1 MFVEKISIK
10 GLTTS
15 ILLILGL
22 SAIALS
28 IVVGLFFRDAAFES
42 QTNTVSRI
50 IEVAGNEVI
59 KQLDALAVDL
69 GTTTQRPN
77 EFRKAFK
84 SIDDAE
90 SRQLVVETLNDQ
102 FHQRFV
108 TSGQL
113 QLVKLRLFD
122 KDLNMVA
129 SSSEGAANLPQRLT
143 EALYE
148 QAKDRT
154 GADRL
159 KSLGA
164 LWATERRGYYSVL
177 VPVGGLMIMGYLEVV
192 VSPAF
197 NLRAV
202 GMMLNAPITVTHS
215 NGDVDFQDENWQT
228 SQESGSNLPVSFT
241 FNTAADEPIVTVQ
254 VLENVENFNAK
265 FHGLLWFGSA
275 TFAGLIGAGLLFSL
289 WMMGGYVFRPLKKF
303 MQDMEKCSNGDLSVN
318 VQPNGLKDI
327 KVLGTALDS
336 LVKSLRKQV
345 TEIDSHADQLSQS
358 AENLARITSE
368 TNFGVQQQQQETDQ
382 VATAMNEMS
391 STVQEVAQNASL
403 AADSAQDANN
413 KSEEG
418 RNVVS
423 NTMQTINN
431 LANEIEEA
439 SRVIQNLKLESEK
452 IGTVIDV
459 IRGIADQTNLLALNA
474 AIEAARAGEQG
485 RGFAVVADEV
495 RTLASR
501 TQQSTQDIQQMVER
515 LQSGAEKAVT
525 VMNQSQSQA
534 KDSVE
539 QAALANESLS
549 AIATMIAQINDMN
562 MQIAAAAE
570 EQSAVAEEINRN
582 IISISQISTQT
593 AQGANETSA
602 SSNTMKN
609 LASELQA
616 VVGRFKL

>member
-1 MFVEKISIK
+1 MLVEKISIK
-10 GLTTS
+10 GLTTT
-15 ILLILGL
+15 ILAILGI

-28 IVVGLFFRDAAFES
+28 IVVGIFFRDAAFES
-42 QTNTVSRI
+42 QTSTVSRI
-50 IEVAGNEVI
+50 IQVAGFEVI
-59 KQLDALAVDL
+59 KQLDNLAVDL
-69 GTTTQRPN
+69 GTSTQRPK
-77 EFRKAFK
+77 EFRTAVKN
-84 SIDDAE
+84 IGDPE
-90 SRQLVVETLNDQ
+90 SRQIVVQTLNDQ
-102 FHQRFV
+102 FSQRFV
-108 TSGQL
+108 TSGKL
-113 QLVKLRLFD
+113 QLVKLRLYD
-122 KDLNMVA
+122 KKFNFMA
-129 SSSEGAANLPQRLT
+129 ASSEGPSNLPNHLP
-143 EALYE
+143 EVLYD

-159 KSLGA
+159 KSIGA
-164 LWATERRGYYSVL
+164 LWATEKRGYHSVI
-177 VPVGGLMIMGYLEVV
+177 VPVGGLSVIGYLEVV
-192 VSPAF
+192 TSPAF
-197 NLRAV
+197 NLRDV
-202 GMMLNAPITVTHS
+202 GSMLKTPITVTHR
-215 NGDVDFQDENWQT
+215 NGEADFQDESW
-228 SQESGSNLPVSFT
+228 QESLDGSMLPVSYT
-241 FNTAADEPIVTVQ
+241 FNADNGDPIVKVE
-254 VLENVENFNAK
+254 VLENVAEFTAK
-265 FHGLLWFGSA
+265 FRGLLWFSSA

-303 MQDMEKCSNGDLSVN
+303 MLDMEKCSHGDLSVD

-327 KVLGTALDS
+327 KILGSALDS

-345 TEIDSHADQLSQS
+345 TEIDTHAVQLSQS
-358 AENLARITSE
+358 AERLTRITND
-368 TNFGVQQQQQETDQ
+368 TNIGVQQQQHETDQ

-418 RNVVS
+418 RGVVS

-439 SRVIQNLKLESEK
+439 SRVIQNLKQESEN

-515 LQSGAEKAVT
+515 LQMGAEKAVN

-539 QAALANESLS
+539 QAALANDSLA
-549 AIATMIAQINDMN
+549 AIASMISQINDMN

-570 EQSAVAEEINRN
+570 EQSAVAEEINKN
-582 IISISQISTQT
+582 VISISQISTQT
-593 AQGANETSA
+593 AQGANETSEA
-602 SSNTMKN
+602 SNTMKA

>member
-1 MFVEKISIK
+1 MLVEKISIK
-10 GLTTS
+10 ALTTA
-15 ILLILGL
+15 ILTILGL
-22 SAIALS
+22 SAIVLS
-28 IVVGLFFRDAAFES
+28 IVVGNFFRDAALES

-50 IEVAGNEVI
+50 IEVAGFEVV
-59 KQLDALAVDL
+59 KQLDNLAVDL
-69 GTTTQRPN
+69 GTTTQRPS
-77 EFRKAFK
+77 EFRKAVK
-84 SIDDAE
+84 NINDPE
-90 SRQLVVETLNDQ
+90 SKQAIVDSLNDQ

-108 TSGQL
+108 TSGKL
-113 QLVKLRLFD
+113 QLVKLRLYD
-122 KDLNMVA
+122 KEFKLLA
-129 SSSEGAANLPQRLT
+129 TSSEGAANLPNQLP
-143 EALYE
+143 EVLYE

-159 KSLGA
+159 KSIGA
-164 LWATERRGYYSVL
+164 LWATEQRGYHSVI
-177 VPVGGLMIMGYLEVV
+177 VPVGGLSVIGYLEVV
-192 VSPAF
+192 TSPAF
-197 NLRAV
+197 NLREV
-202 GMMLNAPITVTHS
+202 GAMLKAPITVTHI
-215 NGDVDFQDENWQT
+215 NGDTDFQDESWQSSMDGT
-228 SQESGSNLPVSFT
+228 MLPVSYT
-241 FNTAADEPIVTVQ
+241 INAANGEPIVKVEA
-254 VLENVENFNAK
+254 LENITEFTDK
-265 FHGLLWFGSA
+265 FRSLLLFGSA
-275 TFAGLIGAGLLFSL
+275 TFAVLIGAGLLFSL
-289 WMMGGYVFRPLKKF
+289 WMMGGYVFQPLKKF
-303 MQDMEKCSNGDLSVN
+303 MLDMEKCAHGDLSVN

-327 KVLGTALDS
+327 KILGTALDS

-345 TEIDSHADQLSQS
+345 TEIDTHAVQLSQS
-358 AENLARITSE
+358 AESLARITND
-368 TNFGVQQQQQETDQ
+368 TNVGVQQQQHETDQ

-403 AADSAQDANN
+403 AADSAQEANN

-418 RNVVS
+418 RSVVS

-501 TQQSTQDIQQMVER
+501 TQQSTQDIQAMVER
-515 LQSGAEKAVT
+515 LQSGAEKAVN

-539 QAALANESLS
+539 QAAQANDSLT
-549 AIATMIAQINDMN
+549 AIASMIAQINDMN

-570 EQSAVAEEINRN
+570 EQSAVAEEINKN
-582 IISISQISTQT
+582 IISISQISMQT

-602 SSNTMKN
+602 ASNTMKT
-609 LASELQA
+609 LASELQS

>member
-1 MFVEKISIK
+1 MLVEKISIK
-10 GLTTS
+10 GLTTT
-15 ILLILGL
+15 ILAILGL
-22 SAIALS
+22 SAISLS
-28 IVVGLFFRDAAFES
+28 IVVGIFFRDAAFES

-50 IEVAGNEVI
+50 IEVAGLEVI
-59 KQLDALAVDL
+59 KGLDSLAVDL
-69 GTTTQRPN
+69 GTTTQRPK
-77 EFRKAFK
+77 EFRKAVKNISDPASKQF
-84 SIDDAE
+84 
-90 SRQLVVETLNDQ
+90 LVTSLNDQ

-108 TSGQL
+108 TSGKL
-113 QLVKLRLFD
+113 QLVKLRVYD
-122 KDLNMVA
+122 KELNLLA
-129 SSSEGAANLPQRLT
+129 SSSEGASNLPNQLPA
-143 EALYE
+143 ELYE
-148 QAKDRT
+148 LAKNRS

-164 LWATERRGYYSVL
+164 LWATEQRGYYSSL
-177 VPVGGLMIMGYLEVV
+177 VPVGGLSVIGYLEIVS
-192 VSPAF
+192 SPAF
-197 NLRAV
+197 NLREV
-202 GMMLNAPITVTHS
+202 GGMLKAPITVTHI
-215 NGDVDFQDENWQT
+215 NGDTDFQDESWQSSLDSST
-228 SQESGSNLPVSFT
+228 LPVSYT
-241 FNTAADEPIVTVQ
+241 FNAANGKPIVKVE
-254 VLENVENFNAK
+254 VLENVEEFTGK
-265 FHGLLWFGSA
+265 FRSLLWFSSA

-289 WMMGGYVFRPLKKF
+289 WMMGGYVFRPLNKF
-303 MQDMEKCSNGDLSVN
+303 MLDMEKCSHGDLSVHVN
-318 VQPNGLKDI
+318 PNGLKDI
-327 KVLGTALDS
+327 KVLGSALDS
-336 LVKSLRKQV
+336 LVTSLRKQV
-345 TEIDSHADQLSQS
+345 TEIDTHAVQLSQS
-358 AENLARITSE
+358 AENLSRITND
-368 TNFGVQQQQQETDQ
+368 TNIGVQQQQHETDQ

-418 RNVVS
+418 RGVVS

-439 SRVIQNLKLESEK
+439 SRVIQNLKQESEN

-501 TQQSTQDIQQMVER
+501 TQQSTQDIQEMVER
-515 LQSGAEKAVT
+515 LQTGAEKAVN

-539 QAALANESLS
+539 QAALANDSLAS
-549 AIATMIAQINDMN
+549 IASMIAQINDMN
-562 MQIAAAAE
+562 IQIAAAAE
-570 EQSAVAEEINRN
+570 EQSAVAEEINKN
-582 IISISQISTQT
+582 VISISQISTQT

-602 SSNTMKN
+602 ASATMKT

>member
-1 MFVEKISIK
+1 MLVEKISIK
-10 GLTTS
+10 GLTTT
-15 ILLILGL
+15 ILAILGL

-42 QTNTVSRI
+42 QTKTVSRI
-50 IEVAGNEVI
+50 IEVAGQEVI
-59 KQLDALAVDL
+59 KSLDTLAVDL
-69 GTTTQRPN
+69 GTTTQRPK
-77 EFRKAFK
+77 EFRKAVK
-84 SIDDAE
+84 NIDDAE
-90 SRQLVVETLNDQ
+90 SKQLVINTLNDQ

-108 TSGQL
+108 TSGKL
-113 QLVKLRLFD
+113 QLEKLRVYD
-122 KDLNMVA
+122 KELSLLA
-129 SSSEGAANLPQRLT
+129 SSSEGADGLPEQLPQV
-143 EALYE
+143 LYE

-164 LWATERRGYYSVL
+164 LWATGQRGYYSVL
-177 VPVGGLMIMGYLEVV
+177 VPVGGLSVIGYMEVV
-192 VSPAF
+192 TSPAF
-197 NLRAV
+197 SMRDV
-202 GMMLNAPITVTHS
+202 GSMLKAPITVTHI
-215 NGDVDFQDENWQT
+215 NGETDFQDESWQSSLDGT
-228 SQESGSNLPVSFT
+228 MLPVSFT
-241 FNTAADEPIVTVQ
+241 FNATSGDPIVKVE
-254 VLENVENFNAK
+254 VLENVAEFTGK
-265 FHGLLWFGSA
+265 FRNLLWFSGA

-289 WMMGGYVFRPLKKF
+289 WMMSGYVFRPLNKF
-303 MQDMEKCSNGDLSVN
+303 MQDMDKCSHGDLSVD

-327 KVLGTALDS
+327 KILGTALES

-345 TEIDSHADQLSQS
+345 TEIDTHAVQLAQS
-358 AENLARITSE
+358 AENLARITND
-368 TNFGVQQQQQETDQ
+368 TNIGVQQQQLETDQ

-418 RNVVS
+418 RGVVS

-439 SRVIQNLKLESEK
+439 SQVIQNLKQESEN

-474 AIEAARAGEQG
+474 AIEAARAGDQG
-485 RGFAVVADEV
+485 RGFAVVANEV

-501 TQQSTQDIQQMVER
+501 TQQSTQDIQEMVER
-515 LQSGAEKAVT
+515 LQAGAEKAVS

-539 QAALANESLS
+539 QAALANDSLAS
-549 AIATMIAQINDMN
+549 IAAMIAQINDMN

-570 EQSAVAEEINRN
+570 EQSAVAEEINKN
-582 IISISQISTQT
+582 VISISQISTQT

-602 SSNTMKN
+602 ASNTMKT

>member
-1 MFVEKISIK
+1 MLVEKISIK
-10 GLTTS
+10 GLTTT
-15 ILLILGL
+15 ILAILGL
-22 SAIALS
+22 SAIVLS
-28 IVVGLFFRDAAFES
+28 IVVGILFRDAAFES
-42 QTNTVSRI
+42 QTKTVSRI
-50 IEVAGNEVI
+50 IEVAGLEVI
-59 KQLDALAVDL
+59 KGLDSLAVDL
-69 GTTTQRPN
+69 GTTTQRSKD
-77 EFRKAFK
+77 FRKAVKNVSDSASKQF
-84 SIDDAE
+84 IVE
-90 SRQLVVETLNDQ
+90 SLNDQ

-108 TSGQL
+108 TSGKL
-113 QLVKLRLFD
+113 QLVKLRVYD
-122 KDLNMVA
+122 KELNVLA
-129 SSSEGAANLPQRLT
+129 SSSEGASNLPNQLP

-164 LWATERRGYYSVL
+164 LWATEKRGYYSVL
-177 VPVGGLMIMGYLEVV
+177 VPVGGLSVSGYLEVV
-192 VSPAF
+192 TSPAF
-197 NLRAV
+197 NMRHV
-202 GMMLNAPITVTHS
+202 GDMLNAPITVTHI
-215 NGDVDFQDENWQT
+215 NGEKDFQDESWQSSLDGLT
-228 SQESGSNLPVSFT
+228 LPVSYT
-241 FNTAADEPIVTVQ
+241 FNAANGNPIVKVE
-254 VLENVENFNAK
+254 VLENVEEFTGK
-265 FHGLLWFGSA
+265 FRSLLWLSSA

-303 MQDMEKCSNGDLSVN
+303 MLDMEKCSHGDLSVN
-318 VQPNGLKDI
+318 VNPNGLKDI
-327 KVLGTALDS
+327 KVLGSALES
-336 LVKSLRKQV
+336 LVSSLRKQV
-345 TEIDSHADQLSQS
+345 TEIDTHAVQLSQS
-358 AENLARITSE
+358 AENLARITND
-368 TNFGVQQQQQETDQ
+368 TNIGVQQQQSETDQ

-418 RNVVS
+418 RSVVS

-439 SRVIQNLKLESEK
+439 SKVIQNLKQESEN

-515 LQSGAEKAVT
+515 LQTGAEKAVG

-539 QAALANESLS
+539 QAALANDSLAS
-549 AIATMIAQINDMN
+549 IASMIAQINDMN

-570 EQSAVAEEINRN
+570 EQSAVAEEINKN

-602 SSNTMKN
+602 ASNTMKT
-609 LASELQA
+609 LASELQS